1 MSRSSLIYGPFSIV
15 WGFGAVLLTALL
27 YRYRDRRD
35 GFLFLFGTVL
45 GGAYEY
51 GCSVLSE
58 LLFGTIFWDYSKIP
72 FNLGGRINLLYCFF
86 WGIATVVWIK
96 VLYPRM
102 SNLIER
108 LPMRLGKILTW
119 VLTVFM
125 ILNIAVSALAFG
137 RYVERNTMDTP
148 SQNGFSQF
156 LDDHYPD
163 ARIERVYPSAKF
175 VD

>member
-1 MSRSSLIYGPFSIV
+1 
-15 WGFGAVLLTALL
+15 
-27 YRYRDRRD
+27 
-35 GFLFLFGTVL
+35 
-45 GGAYEY
+45 
-51 GCSVLSE
+51 
-58 LLFGTIFWDYSKIP
+58 
-72 FNLGGRINLLYCFF
+72 
-86 WGIATVVWIK
+86 
-96 VLYPRM
+96 
-102 SNLIER
+102 
-108 LPMRLGKILTW
+108 MRLGKILTW